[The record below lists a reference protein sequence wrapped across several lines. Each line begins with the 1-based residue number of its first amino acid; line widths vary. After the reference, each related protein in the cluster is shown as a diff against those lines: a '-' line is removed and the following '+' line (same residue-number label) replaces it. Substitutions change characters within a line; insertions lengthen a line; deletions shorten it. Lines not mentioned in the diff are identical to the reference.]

1 MSELFLEIVNRSLS
15 AGWLILAVLILRL
28 LLKSGPRWV
37 HVALWGMVG
46 IRLVC
51 PFSIESVLSLIPSAQ
66 TISPAIMMDATPSVS
81 TGIPALNAAVNPII
95 TESFA
100 PTLGASANPLQIWI
114 PVASVGWL
122 LGMGCLV
129 IYAVVSYWRLRRR
142 IATAVL
148 IRDNIYESE
157 LVDSPFVLGLFR
169 PKVYIPIR
177 RETAQGSHIIAH
189 EQAHIARRDHWW
201 KPLGF
206 LLLIV
211 YWFHP
216 LMWVAYVLLC
226 RDMEMACDERVIRD
240 LSEEA
245 RADYSQALLNASI
258 RRRKITACPLAF
270 GEVGVRAR
278 VMSVLHYKK
287 PPFWVVAVCVVLC
300 LVVAVCFLTDPVRPS
315 LQVLPQV
322 HSHTYGVV
330 ELVYEPLNISMTLT
344 PQVNTPSYAV
354 TESMELIQQWVLTD
368 SWGSVGTLT
377 EFTLTRE
384 NFDEQFYFDE
394 GWNGETAD
402 SIRKNTESAWMT
414 IHNQDELYY
423 LLQMKN
429 GEIFMAYGYYD
440 YAEKDDPGSDDT
452 AILWLFRLAIDVN
465 GDYGVVARSGENVVP
480 MTVFPEGTA
489 IGNYANA
496 VHWLTVEPGEEFVP
510 FRTYRDGEEFRGHYL
525 AFDAETYQELSY
537 NIPSG
542 LDPQTYLFQNADPNR
557 EYIVLML
564 SGQEG
569 ADQYCFGVRF
579 SDVADG
585 QESIPYVEPMINIGG
600 FVYVSTGEG
609 IPMEVEPSGLR
620 KKISYQVPASEE
632 PTQDGQA
639 NFDCVGAEVVWVEGD
654 YAVLLN
660 GEWIRFTERDYPRYY
675 LTIGREGVAS
685 LYITAGGRSLLAC
698 PEDFGLYEMGEQ
710 IWLEG
715 LDGLRTLR
723 GVTITARDE
732 ENMDLFSVRIAD
744 SHYQT
749 EDTVV
754 CDDWIITR
762 EME

>member
-1 MSELFLEIVNRSLS
+1 MSELFLEIVNRSIS

-28 LLKSGPRWV
+28 LLKNGPRWV
-37 HVALWGMVG
+37 HVALWGIVG

-66 TISPAIMMDATPSVS
+66 TISPAIMMDATPSVT
-81 TGIPALNAAVNPII
+81 TGIPALNAVMNPII

-100 PTLGASANPLQIWI
+100 PALGASANPLQIWI
-114 PVASVGWL
+114 PVASVFWL
-122 LGMGCLV
+122 LGMGCLFV
-129 IYAVVSYWRLRRR
+129 YAVVSYWRLRRR

-169 PKVYIPIR
+169 PKVYIPLR
-177 RETAQGSHIIAH
+177 RETAQDSHIIAH

-206 LLLIV
+206 LLLTV

-240 LSEEA
+240 LNEEA

-278 VMSVLHYKK
+278 VLSVLHYKK
-287 PPFWVVAVCVVLC
+287 PAFWVVAVCVVLC

-315 LQVLPQV
+315 LQVLPEV

-330 ELVYEPLNISMTLT
+330 ELVYEPMNISMTLT
-344 PQVNTPSYAV
+344 PQENTPNYAV
-354 TESMELIQQWVLTD
+354 SESMELIQQWELTD
-368 SWGSVGTLT
+368 SWGSVGSLT

-384 NFDEQFYFDE
+384 NFDELFSFDE
-394 GWNGETAD
+394 GWNGETTD
-402 SIRKNTESAWMT
+402 SIRRDTERAWMT

-429 GEIFMAYGYYD
+429 GELFMAYGYYD

-452 AILWLFRLAIDVN
+452 AILWLFRLAVDIN

-510 FRTYRDGEEFRGHYL
+510 FRTYKDGEEFRGHYL

-537 NIPSG
+537 HIPSG
-542 LDPQTYLFQNADPNR
+542 LDPQTYLFQNANPSR
-557 EYIVLML
+557 AYIVLML
-564 SGQEG
+564 TGQEG

-579 SDVADG
+579 SGVAEG
-585 QESIPYVEPMINIGG
+585 QESIQFAEPMINIGG
-600 FVYVSTGEG
+600 FVYVSIGEG
-609 IPMEVEPSGLR
+609 IPMEVDPSGLR
-620 KKISYQVPASEE
+620 KKISHQVPASEE

-685 LYITAGGRSLLAC
+685 LYITAGGRGLLAC

-723 GVTITARDE
+723 GVTITARDK

-749 EDTVV
+749 EDTIV